1 MTMCSLN
8 NLIAS
13 SIETTFESLVILPW
27 ILFHYW
33 MLILLFNRLQPSM
46 FNLLHLQISHSE
58 FMQIEDDESQE

>member
-1 MTMCSLN
+1 MTICSLN

-46 FNLLHLQISHSE
+46 FNLLHSQVSHSE
-58 FMQIEDDESQE
+58 FMQIEDHESQE

>member
-1 MTMCSLN
+1 MTICSLN

-13 SIETTFESLVILPW
+13 SIEPTFESLVILPW

-33 MLILLFNRLQPSM
+33 MLILFNRLQPSM
-46 FNLLHLQISHSE
+46 FNLLHLQVSHSE